1 MNIFRFIRLMSAFAM
16 IVLVAPPAFAV
27 HDLDL
32 FELEGDAFEDDN
44 IDGDDWN
51 TVNLFGGGAAF
62 ETTGLV
68 DDTAPASM
76 FTGGGSKTV
85 INNW

>member
-32 FELEGDAFEDDN
+32 FELEGDALDDGAT
-44 IDGDDWN
+44 GDDWD
-51 TVNLFGGGAAF
+51 TVNLGGGGAAF